1 MLTANTCRKPAPRNR
16 NTRMSFSIRR
26 AKSCNSTAAYCC
38 AVASLIFGILP
49 AAAQKI
55 QMKDG
60 RIFQGR
66 VLPVTG
72 VSDPPLAE
80 TSPEEE
86 AISTPILLIDDELR
100 RVYVPK
106 AQVAS
111 ILDQAAEN
119 LIKIPIWQKVAKAG
133 STLGSVGPS
142 LGVTA
147 FDEYGRR
154 IYEMQTRDG
163 PLSIVQ
169 GITEITPRYA
179 KVEGLLGAPRSIV
192 WDMRLATSSI
202 PRETIAAILDKAVS
216 HHDPQ
221 DWLQVVR
228 FYLQAERYREAL
240 EELEAIIAVFPD
252 KADLQTEVKQ
262 LRKMGSRRILREL
275 QLRRGAG
282 QHELVGRLLANFP
295 TEDVSGETLQQVRE
309 ASTDYENDKAHI
321 ATISTHLR
329 ELVGKLSSKDTR
341 TIVKPVIDEI
351 LDNLN
356 LNNVERLD
364 PFLQLADDAGLTTEN
379 KLALAI
385 SGWVMGGKAAIDKL
399 NVALNMVTV
408 RGVVSNY
415 LVEPLAHK
423 RTALIDSIR
432 TLEGVTVPRVASV
445 LAQLAPPLAIPK
457 EANLGY
463 GSFEFTAPG
472 HSEHGDFRYL
482 VQVPPEY
489 DPSRRYP
496 AMIVL
501 NGAFNSPLQELEFWA
516 GMPPLDEEG
525 QATGSRQGQAMRHG
539 YITISLEW
547 LKPRQYEY
555 EYSLREH
562 EAVLT
567 VLRDACRRL
576 SIDTDRVFLSG
587 HGIGGDA
594 AWDLALA
601 HPDLWAGAIPFVAQF
616 DKQEKFVQHYWEN
629 AEYVPLY
636 FVAGELDGTKMSENA
651 QLFDQFLKKRFDTTV
666 VEFHG
671 RGYEPFHD
679 EILEIFDWLGRHQRT
694 WPPQEFKCNT
704 MRDWDNFF
712 WWIEGRG
719 FPSSVTPG
727 NWPARNARPT
737 PVEGRIGNGNR
748 LSARTACAE
757 TTIWLS
763 PNIVDFDKPI
773 RITLNGNRVKG
784 DDQPN
789 LEVLLEDA
797 RTRAD
802 RRRPFWAKLQVP

>member
-1 MLTANTCRKPAPRNR
+1 
-16 NTRMSFSIRR
+16 MSLNHRREIR
-26 AKSCNSTAAYCC
+26 STTFLVLCC
-38 AVASLIFGILP
+38 A
-49 AAAQKI
+49 AALVVFDISSVSAQKI

-72 VSDPPLAE
+72 VSDPPLADAG
-80 TSPEEE
+80 PDEE
-86 AISTPILLIDDELR
+86 AVSTPILLIDDELR

-106 AQVAS
+106 SQVAS

-119 LIKIPIWQKVAKAG
+119 LIKVPIWQKVAKTG

-142 LGVTA
+142 LGVTP

-169 GITEITPRYA
+169 GISELTPRYA
-179 KVEGLLGAPRSIV
+179 KVEGLLGPQRSIV

-216 HHDPQ
+216 HEDPN

-240 EELEAIIAVFPD
+240 AELESIIAAFPE
-252 KADLQTEVKQ
+252 KEDLQSEVQQ
-262 LRKMGSRRILREL
+262 LRKIGSRRILREIH
-275 QLRRGAG
+275 LRRAAG

-295 TEDVSGETLQQVRE
+295 TEDVAGETLQQVRE
-309 ASTDYENDKAHI
+309 ASTEYESDKARI
-321 ATISTHLR
+321 ATISQHLR
-329 ELVGKLSSKDTR
+329 ELVAELPNSETR
-341 TIVKPVIDEI
+341 ALVKPVINEI
-351 LDNLN
+351 LDKINM
-356 LNNVERLD
+356 NNVEKLD
-364 PFLQLADDAGLTTEN
+364 PFLKLADDATLTSEN

-385 SGWVMGGKAAIDKL
+385 SGWMMGPKDAIEKL
-399 NVALNMVTV
+399 TVATNMVTV
-408 RGVVSNY
+408 RGVASSY

-432 TLEGVTVPRVASV
+432 TLEGVTVARVASV

-457 EANLGY
+457 EAILGY
-463 GSFEFTAPG
+463 GSYELTAPG
-472 HSEHGDFRYL
+472 QSENGDFRYL

-496 AMIVL
+496 TLIVL
-501 NGAFNSPLQELEFWA
+501 NGAFNSPLQELEFWT
-516 GMPPLDEEG
+516 GTPPLDE
-525 QATGSRQGQAMRHG
+525 QNQPTGPRSGQAMRHG
-539 YITISLEW
+539 YITISIEW
-547 LKPRQYEY
+547 LKPQQYVY

-562 EAVLT
+562 EAILT
-567 VLRDACRRL
+567 VLRDACRQL
-576 SIDTDRVFLSG
+576 SIDTDRVFLTG

-594 AWDLALA
+594 AWDMALA
-601 HPDLWAGAIPFVAQF
+601 HPDLWAGAVPFVAQF
-616 DKQEKFVQHYWEN
+616 SRVEKYVPHYWEN
-629 AEYVPLY
+629 AQYVPLY
-636 FVAGELDGTKMSENA
+636 FVAGELDGSTMSDNA
-651 QLFDQFLKKRFDTTV
+651 QNYDLYLGNNPGKPVFDTTV

-679 EILEIFDWLGRHQRT
+679 EILEIFDWMSRKQRN
-694 WPPQEFKCNT
+694 WPPQEFECNT
-704 MRDWDNFF
+704 MREWDNFF

-737 PVEGRIGNGNR
+737 LVEGRIRNGNR

-757 TTIWLS
+757 TTIWLR
-763 PNIVDFDKPI
+763 PDIVDFDKPI
-773 RITLNGNRVKG
+773 RVELNGNRVKG
-784 DDQPN
+784 DDQPS

-802 RRRPFWAKLQVP
+802 RQRPFWAKLQAP